1 MFILDGKPLAPD
13 VAFTHKGIQYPANWL
28 RLSSQLDRER
38 VGITE
43 VPDAPTWDQR
53 FYWGYDQDGDLIPKD
68 HGQLVEQWTT
78 QTRTTA
84 GTLLMPTDWQVIRQS
99 DNGVEM
105 SASVKELREEIRL
118 AAGAKNAAITATT
131 DTAELAAYITG
142 PIYPTWPPY
151 ADPDSVDAAGDSVSD
166 RVEPSQY
173 GSSDGLIG

>member
-1 MFILDGKPLAPD
+1 VFILDGKPLAPD
-13 VAFTHKGIQYPANWL
+13 VAFTHAGIQYPSNWV
-28 RLSSQLDRER
+28 RLSTDKQRKDI
-38 VGITE
+38 GITE

-53 FYWGYDQDGDLIPKD
+53 FYWGYDEHGDLIPKD
-68 HGQLVEQWTT
+68 HTQLVEQWVG

-142 PIYPTWPPY
+142 PTYPTWPPY
-151 ADPDSVDAAGDSVSD
+151 ADPVPVDATGDSVSD
-166 RVEPSQY
+166 GVVSFSNQST
-173 GSSDGLIG
+173 GSRIG

>member
-13 VAFTHKGIQYPANWL
+13 VAFTHAGIQYPANWL
-28 RLSSQLDRER
+28 RLSSAKQRKDI
-38 VGITE
+38 GITE
-43 VPDAPTWDQR
+43 VPDPPTWDQR
-53 FYWGYDQDGDLIPKD
+53 FYWGYDDKGDLIPKD
-68 HGQLVEQWTT
+68 HTQLVELWTA

-84 GTLLMPTDWQVIRQS
+84 GTLLVPTDWQVIRQA

-142 PIYPTWPPY
+142 PTYPTWPPY
-151 ADPDSVDAAGDSVSD
+151 ADPDSADTAGDSVSD